1 MWNRDESKHDN
12 VVQGHRAPVVPA
24 PPTPAGEVKEPKV
37 AMLGS
42 SVFVKGALV
51 ASEDL
56 SIDGRMEGRIELPD
70 HTLTIGP
77 NANVKADIVANA
89 LIVFGTVLGT
99 VNAKDRIDIRRG
111 ASVEGEITC
120 TRIGIQDGASFSGKV
135 TMGKRRAKP
144 NGADTEET
152 TPVLAAAV

>member
-1 MWNRDESKHDN
+1 MWNRDEGKHDN

-24 PPTPAGEVKEPKV
+24 TQTPASEVREPKI
-37 AMLGS
+37 ATLGS
-42 SVFVKGALV
+42 SVFVKGGLI

-77 NANVKADIVANA
+77 NANVKADIVAKS

-135 TMGKRRAKP
+135 TMGKRRGKP
-144 NGADTEET
+144 NGADIEET
-152 TPVLAAAV
+152 APVLAAAV